1 MGTSSGRV
9 YLVKSSTQEP
19 QSLSTMDSI
28 PGQVIASDV
37 NQDGLFEI
45 LAIDNSGNIA
55 CKSLKGKMVW
65 EATVS
70 SSSAAGIR
78 VADVDGDGF
87 MEAVVATFD
96 GYVWVLEGD
105 TGKVLE
111 GWPVKL
117 PREVLATVLVTK
129 LVPGES
135 SASDIVIPL
144 VDGQIAIIR
153 GSDRCTEL
161 INVGKT
167 VLSGAV
173 SADLLPGRPGLELI
187 LGADD
192 GTLLC
197 LANAPN
203 TVTHSLPAD
212 MNELFSWPAE
222 NVPCSGTT
230 FFSGKVGVRFTPNS
244 QQNTEI
250 SGRSFPVEFEIKD
263 EQPQDVKGKVYNIKI
278 IIGKQIMVF
287 KKSYK
292 SPGIY
297 TEQVIV
303 PSQPCRAAVSLQLT
317 TEHGQCFHSSLH
329 VR

>member
-1 MGTSSGRV
+1 
-9 YLVKSSTQEP
+9 
-19 QSLSTMDSI
+19 
-28 PGQVIASDV
+28 
-37 NQDGLFEI
+37 
-45 LAIDNSGNIA
+45 
-55 CKSLKGKMVW
+55 MVW

-87 MEAVVATFD
+87 MEAVLATFD

-117 PREVLATVLVTK
+117 PSEVRATVLVTK

-135 SASDIVIPL
+135 SAADIVIPL

-153 GSDRCTEL
+153 GNDRCTEL
-161 INVGKT
+161 ISVGKT

-173 SADLLPGRPGLELI
+173 SADLLPGRPGLELV
-187 LGADD
+187 LGTDD

-203 TVTHSLPAD
+203 TVTHSFPTD

-222 NVPCSGTT
+222 SLRCSGTT
-230 FFSGKVGVRFTPNS
+230 FFSGKVGVRFTPKS
-244 QQNTEI
+244 HQNTEI
-250 SGRSFPVEFEIKD
+250 TGRSFPVEFEIKD
-263 EQPQDVKGKVYNIKI
+263 DQPQEVKGKVYNIKI
-278 IIGKQIMVF
+278 IVGKQLSIF

-297 TEQVIV
+297 TEQVNV
-303 PSQPCRAAVSLQLT
+303 PSQPCRAVVSLQLT
-317 TEHGQCFHSSLH
+317 TEHGQCFRSSLH
-329 VR
+329 ASFNLQFKDDMAWLLLVPFLTTGCLLLILHGWTQLNEDILPTIMTKRKR